1 MAAEPSIEEREM
13 TAPSQRFAGRTV
25 AITGAA
31 HGIGAATAQRFL
43 MEGARVAVIDREAEG
58 FAETFADQPAERLL
72 SMAGDCTDAATLSDF
87 HARIA
92 ASFGPV
98 DILFNNVGQ
107 SGRERAAPFHESDE
121 EVWRFVIE
129 VSLMTAMRM
138 SRLVVPAMRER
149 GGRIVNMSSDA
160 AFVGDA
166 GLTDYAA
173 AKMGIVGFTR
183 ALARELAPHGVT
195 VNAVA
200 PGAIRTRAHDRLT
213 PSVIE
218 RIRATTP
225 AGFIAEPKDV
235 AGVVAFLA
243 SEDARYITGQ
253 TLLIDGG
260 RWMI

>member
-1 MAAEPSIEEREM
+1 M
-13 TAPSQRFAGRTV
+13 TVGEGRFSGKV
-25 AITGAA
+25 VVVTGAA
-31 HGIGAATAQRFL
+31 HGIGAVTARRFL
-43 MEGARVAVIDREAEG
+43 AEGARVAVIDREADG
-58 FAETFADQPAERLL
+58 FAEHFSDMPAECLL
-72 SMAGDCTDAATLSDF
+72 AVTGDCTDATMLADF
-87 HARIA
+87 HARVIA
-92 ASFGPV
+92 AFGPV

-107 SGRERAAPFHESDE
+107 SGRERASPFHESEE
-121 EVWRFVIE
+121 EVWRFVLE
-129 VSLMTAMRM
+129 VSLLTTMRM

-149 GGRIVNMSSDA
+149 GGRVINMSSDA

-166 GLTDYAA
+166 GLTDYAT

-183 ALARELAPHGVT
+183 ALARELAPHRVT

-213 PSVIE
+213 PAVID
-218 RIRATTP
+218 RIVATTP
-225 AGFIAEPKDV
+225 AGFIAEPEDV
-235 AGVVAFLA
+235 AGCVAFLA

>member
-1 MAAEPSIEEREM
+1 M
-13 TAPSQRFAGRTV
+13 TAASRHLAGKTV

-31 HGIGAATAQRFL
+31 QGIGAATARRFL
-43 MEGARVAVIDREAEG
+43 AEGARVALIDREADG
-58 FAETFADQPAERLL
+58 LAEIAAGTPAGDIIT
-72 SMAGDCTDAATLSDF
+72 MVGDCTDAAVLAGFHDRAVATL
-87 HARIA
+87 
-92 ASFGPV
+92 GPV

-107 SGRERAAPFHESDE
+107 SGRERAAPFHESEE

-129 VSLMTAMRM
+129 VSLLTTMRM

-173 AKMGIVGFTR
+173 AKMGVVGFTR

-200 PGAIRTRAHDRLT
+200 PGAIRTRAHDRLA
-213 PSVIE
+213 PAVIE
-218 RIRATTP
+218 RITATTP
-225 AGFIAEPKDV
+225 AGFIAEPEDV
-235 AGVVAFLA
+235 AGAVAFLA
-243 SEDARYITGQ
+243 SADARYITGQ

-260 RWMI
+260 RWMV

>member
-1 MAAEPSIEEREM
+1 M
-13 TAPSQRFAGRTV
+13 TSARFTGKTV

-31 HGIGAATAQRFL
+31 HGIGAATARRFL
-43 MEGARVAVIDREAEG
+43 AEGAKVAVIDREADD
-58 FAETFADQPAERLL
+58 FAESFAGQPADRLL
-72 SMAGDCTDAATLSDF
+72 TMAGDCTDAAVLADF
-87 HARIA
+87 HARTVTA
-92 ASFGPV
+92 FGPV

-107 SGRERAAPFHESDE
+107 SGRERAAQFHESQE
-121 EVWRFVIE
+121 EVWRFVLE
-129 VSLMTAMRM
+129 VSLFTTMRM

-160 AFVGDA
+160 ALVGDA

-173 AKMGIVGFTR
+173 AKMGIIGFTR
-183 ALARELAPHGVT
+183 SLARELAPHRVT

-213 PSVIE
+213 PAVIE
-218 RIRATTP
+218 RIKATTP
-225 AGFIAEPKDV
+225 AGFIAEPEDV
-235 AGVVAFLA
+235 AGCVAFLA
-243 SEDARYITGQ
+243 SEDARYVTGQ

>member
-1 MAAEPSIEEREM
+1 M
-13 TAPSQRFAGRTV
+13 TSPNQRFAGRTV

-31 HGIGAATAQRFL
+31 HGIGAATANRFL
-43 MEGARVAVIDREAEG
+43 AEGARVAVIDREAEG
-58 FAETFADQPAERLL
+58 FAENLRDAPSDRLL
-72 SMAGDCTDAATLSDF
+72 TMAGDCTDAAVLADF
-87 HARIA
+87 HERTLA
-92 ASFGPV
+92 AFGPIDV
-98 DILFNNVGQ
+98 LFNNVGQ
-107 SGRERAAPFHESDE
+107 SGRERAAQFHESQE
-121 EVWRFVIE
+121 EVWRFVLE
-129 VSLMTAMRM
+129 VSLFTAMRM
-138 SRLVVPAMRER
+138 SRLVVPGMRER

-160 AFVGDA
+160 ALVGDA

-183 ALARELAPHGVT
+183 SLARELAPHRVT

-213 PSVIE
+213 PAVID
-218 RIRATTP
+218 RIKATTP
-225 AGFIAEPKDV
+225 AGFIAEPEDV

-260 RWMI
+260 RWMT

>member
-1 MAAEPSIEEREM
+1 M
-13 TAPSQRFAGRTV
+13 TAPSQRFAGKTV

-31 HGIGAATAQRFL
+31 HGIGAATALRFL
-43 MEGARVAVIDREAEG
+43 AEGARVAVIDREAEG
-58 FAETFADQPAERLL
+58 FAGNFAEAPAERLL
-72 SMAGDCTDAATLSDF
+72 AVAGDCTDAEALTDF
-87 HARIA
+87 HARAVA
-92 ASFGPV
+92 AFGPV

-107 SGRERAAPFHESDE
+107 SGRERAAPFHESAE
-121 EVWRFVIE
+121 EVWRFVLE
-129 VSLMTAMRM
+129 VSLLSAMRM
-138 SRLVVPAMRER
+138 SRLVVGAMRER

-166 GLTDYAA
+166 GLSDYAA
-173 AKMGIVGFTR
+173 AKMGVVGFTR
-183 ALARELAPHGVT
+183 ALARELAPQGVT

-218 RIRATTP
+218 TIKATTP
-225 AGFIAEPKDV
+225 AGFIAEPEDV

-243 SEDARYITGQ
+243 SDDARYVTGQ